1 MLGGW
6 KNEWR
11 AVHMQ
16 GSTLELEGMWLSLRT
31 LRARCVKIPTS
42 LLMPFLWLREAC
54 PPPSNS

>member
-6 KNEWR
+6 KKEWR

-16 GSTLELEGMWLSLRT
+16 GSTLELEGMWLLLRT

-42 LLMPFLWLREAC
+42 LLMPVLWL
-54 PPPSNS
+54 